1 MKRVTSIGGVFFKSK
16 QPEKIREWYQKH
28 LGLQVD
34 NYGTTFEWRQ
44 ADNPT
49 KMGFT
54 QWSPMKEDTTYFEPS
69 AKEFMVNYRV
79 ENLELLVSTLKEEGV
94 VFIDE
99 IESFEYGKFIH
110 LMDPE
115 GTKIEL
121 WEPND
126 EAYNEIL
133 TVKTR

>member
-133 TVKTR
+133 TVKTK